1 MDFNTARFNMV
12 QQQIRPWDV
21 FDPQILE
28 LFATIPREQFVPQD
42 FQQLAFSDTFL
53 PIGHNQVIFPPKLTG
68 RILQSLNLR
77 KEHSVL
83 EIGTGTG
90 YLTALLSQLA
100 KRVTTIEIIPELA
113 KEALQNL
120 KSLNLHNITLLI
132 GDGLQTCTNEDRY
145 DVIILT
151 GSLPILPKILREQ
164 LSINGKLF
172 AVIGK
177 SPAMSALLLTRIN
190 KEYWREKILFET
202 ELPPLLYSSKKPGFQ
217 F

>member
-1 MDFNTARFNMV
+1 M
-12 QQQIRPWDV
+12 
-21 FDPQILE
+21 
-28 LFATIPREQFVPQD
+28 
-42 FQQLAFSDTFL
+42 
-53 PIGHNQVIFPPKLTG
+53 
-68 RILQSLNLR
+68 
-77 KEHSVL
+77 

-132 GDGLQTCTNEDRY
+132 GDGVQTRTNEDPY

-151 GSLPILPKILREQ
+151 GSLPILPKVLREQ

-177 SPAMSALLLTRIN
+177 PPAMSALLLTRIN

-202 ELPPLLYSSKKPGFQ
+202 ELPPLLYSSTEQGFQ